1 MDEIEE
7 LLLDKYLE
15 RELDRMEKRK
25 HELEDEHYL
34 YAKCV
39 GIPNLKGKLKL
50 TTIAQMRWLR
60 TYKRL
65 KKPMETETHE

>member
-1 MDEIEE
+1 MNEIEE
-7 LLLDKYLE
+7 LLLDKYLGHT
-15 RELDRMEKRK
+15 LDRMEKRK
-25 HELEDEHYL
+25 PRLEDEHYL

-50 TTIAQMRWLR
+50 TAIAQTRWLR

-65 KKPMETETHE
+65 KETKTHE